1 MFRFRKPFFALAMK
15 MGGPIKN
22 LYKHLG
28 DYVRITKT
36 LKPETPNLRKPF
48 EMQILTH
55 CWEAEEVVTELTEVL
70 QFNKFIR

>member
-1 MFRFRKPFFALAMK
+1 MK
-15 MGGPIKN
+15 SLN
-22 LYKHLG
+22 EHLY
-28 DYVRITKT
+28 DDVRITKT
-36 LKPETPNLRKPF
+36 LNPLTQKMRKPF